1 MANAISI
8 HFFEENN
15 RLYVEIENPP
25 KGMKEKLAEMAIFA
39 VAEQLEGLVPKESV
53 ERTAPEKTA
62 AEELAADGFEPADG
76 PVPFAGPVDSEP
88 EEKPAKSS
96 KPAKSAAELAADDD
110 WA

>member
-1 MANAISI
+1 MANTTSI

-25 KGMKEKLAEMAIFA
+25 KGIKEKLAEMAIFA
-39 VAEQLEGLVPKESV
+39 IAEQLEGLVPKESV
-53 ERTAPEKTA
+53 EKTAPEKTT

-76 PVPFAGPVDSEP
+76 PVPFAGPNDSEP
-88 EEKPAKSS
+88 EEKPAKLS

>member
-1 MANAISI
+1 MANATSI

-25 KGMKEKLAEMAIFA
+25 KGMKEKLVEIAIFA

-53 ERTAPEKTA
+53 EKTAPEKTT